1 MRNFLLAVALFLGV
15 YFIISNFSELQEI
28 QRVLSQ
34 ADVRFLILALVLMTM
49 QFLAVARGFQAVYQA
64 LGVEE
69 TLGRLFLLW
78 ASALFVNT
86 IAPSAGVGGMAMF
99 VTDARRRGHSPAK
112 VMVAGTLFLFYDYLA
127 VLFFVALG
135 LIVLIRRGKLS
146 MAEITATVILAVLA
160 VGLGA
165 LVWLSLRSAATL
177 ERLLVRL
184 AHVVNRLL
192 MPFLHRPYLSEQR
205 AHDFASE
212 LGEGAQALR
221 LSPRRLLPPAV
232 YATASM
238 ALLVGIWLVVFL
250 AFGQAVSPG
259 TLISVFSISYLFL
272 IVSPT
277 PAGIGIVEGAATLL
291 LRSFGFSLESAAILV
306 LAYRGITFWI
316 PLAVGGVAFRM
327 VSHSGPAR

>member
-1 MRNFLLAVALFLGV
+1 MRNFLLAVALVLGV
-15 YFIISNFSELQEI
+15 YFVISNFSELKEI
-28 QRVLSQ
+28 QRVLGR
-34 ADVRFLILALVLMTM
+34 AEAGFLILALVLQGV
-49 QFLAVARGFQAVYQA
+49 QFLAVARGFQTVYQA
-64 LGVEE
+64 LGMHEN
-69 TLGRLFLLW
+69 LGRLFLLW
-78 ASALFVNT
+78 SSALFVNT
-86 IAPSAGVGGMAMF
+86 IAPTAGVGGMAMF
-99 VTDARRRGHSPAK
+99 VTDAGKRGHSPAK
-112 VMVAGTLFLFYDYLA
+112 VVVAGTLFLLYDYLA
-127 VLFFVALG
+127 VLFFLTLG
-135 LIVLIRRGKLS
+135 IIVLIRRGKLS
-146 MAEITATVILAVLA
+146 MAEITAAAILAVLA

-165 LVWLSLRSAATL
+165 LVWLALRSAARL

-184 AHVVNRLL
+184 ARWVNRLTSPIL
-192 MPFLHRPYLSEQR
+192 RRPYLSEQR

-221 LSPRRLLPPAV
+221 LSPNRLLPPAV
-232 YATASM
+232 YASASM

-277 PAGIGIVEGAATLL
+277 PAGIGFVEGAATLL

-316 PLAVGGVAFRM
+316 PLAVGGIAFRV
-327 VSHSGPAR
+327 VSQPAAAR